1 MQGLVKERK
10 RKRQPERMS
19 AEKEE
24 RHGSLV
30 EDQQAQ
36 PQTRRRPPPTPLQAN
51 ASVIPHPCAPA
62 RHTKGHFLPL
72 SLAKAPDPI

>member
-1 MQGLVKERK
+1 MVGLVKERK
-10 RKRQPERMS
+10 RKRQPESMS
-19 AEKEE
+19 VEKEE
-24 RHGSLV
+24 RRGSLV
-30 EDQQAQ
+30 EDQQVQ
-36 PQTRRRPPPTPLQAN
+36 PQTRRRPQPPLQAN